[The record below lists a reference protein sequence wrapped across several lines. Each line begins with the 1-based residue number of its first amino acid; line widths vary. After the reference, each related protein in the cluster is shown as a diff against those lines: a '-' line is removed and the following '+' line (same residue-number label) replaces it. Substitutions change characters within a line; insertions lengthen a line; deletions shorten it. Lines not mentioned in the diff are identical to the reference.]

1 MNAVI
6 WRGSVGGALGAPIIM
21 VSLILRDLLVKGH
34 VPYGGALE
42 ILGLPP
48 FLLFGVIVG
57 TLIGAIFWVWL
68 AKTGIKLPAV
78 IRAIIGMCFVLL
90 VHQIVNTIMNR
101 TDSGVSPPSPIEAVT
116 NMLFYL
122 GSFGAIP
129 GVMARCK
136 IKKPQVRGS

>member
-6 WRGSVGGALGAPIIM
+6 WRGSIGGALGAPVLM
-21 VSLILRDLLVKGH
+21 VSMILRDLLVKGH

-57 TLIGAIFWVWL
+57 TLIGTIFWVL
-68 AKTGIKLPAV
+68 QAQTGIKLPAL

-90 VHQIVNTIMNR
+90 VHQIVNTIMNG
-101 TDSGVSPPSPIEAVT
+101 TDSGLAPPSPIEAFT
-116 NMLFYL
+116 NMTLYL
-122 GSFGAIP
+122 GSFGALP
-129 GVMARCK
+129 GVIACCR
-136 IKKPQVRGS
+136 IKKPQVRDS